1 MQNIWLISHN
11 LDGVMAGPS
20 IRFQRY
26 APIFMKEGYRLCFI
40 TYSIDPT
47 LPKHEKKEH
56 FDIHRIWI
64 RFKPFSR
71 TRFITKAI
79 QLIIQK
85 GGKSSFVLSFGIQ
98 TYQLWMI
105 PILNL
110 LKIKFFYI
118 NTMLVT
124 NEFKTKSFV
133 GNIWNTFHTL
143 LYRIVYNNISGV
155 VTSTSMLA
163 DAFDVFSL
171 KTEQKNIINNGV
183 DINRFVPL
191 NAEQK
196 VVARNSMGYKRD
208 ELLFLFVGLKTERKG
223 IKELVE
229 SWIQLHQQYPKSK
242 LLLVGDEKEESNN
255 AIFQTWWS
263 EMLKS
268 DILLNNKIY
277 NLPGSS
283 KIDQWFKIA
292 DVFVFPSK
300 KEGMPNV
307 VLEAMACGLPLIMNK
322 FEGYS
327 SDYGLDGLTHT
338 TTDITES
345 QNLLNALIL
354 LHDAQKRNDIGDE
367 ARRHISQNFSIESS
381 VSKYIDLT

>member
-1 MQNIWLISHN
+1 
-11 LDGVMAGPS
+11 MAGPS